1 MGGVNCGGGVHFER
15 PCHKITDAP
24 DQFVLV
30 DGGCLGANASDLR
43 TMGVQ
48 HGGTQQLTCLLSCSG
63 PVKQAGSIG
72 RGSRLTDLT
81 GTRRKAT

>member
-43 TMGVQ
+43 TVGVQ
-48 HGGTQQLTCLLSCSG
+48 HGGTQQLTIDLSVELLR
-63 PVKQAGSIG
+63 PREAGG
-72 RGSRLTDLT
+72 VNW
-81 GTRRKAT
+81 AW